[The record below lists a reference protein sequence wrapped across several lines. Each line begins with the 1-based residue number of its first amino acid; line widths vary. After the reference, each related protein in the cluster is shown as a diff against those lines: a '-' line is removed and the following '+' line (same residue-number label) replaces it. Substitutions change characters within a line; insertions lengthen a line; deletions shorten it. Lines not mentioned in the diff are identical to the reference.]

1 MEQNDLV
8 HVKKLNKTLTFDLI
22 NNSQTIPSLVNYL
35 LDDSLH
41 KKMSD
46 IIDKDGEANFSLF
59 NDIEMIYFYTHQKKD
74 LNDKKNRKENT
85 KREYLRD
92 LLLFYQQLLEQA
104 ELLEIEIRNVQEY
117 RLFKKLT
124 PRNMRKYQEWLKE
137 AQLGKGSKQYS
148 VATLSRKTAVMR
160 GFLRF
165 LYETHYIMNPL
176 HQKMLSSNVRSYD
189 RPNKEMSSV
198 EVISLVNYFRTHP
211 ILYGL
216 ISVLATTGLRI
227 QELCNAK
234 VSDLVYLDGEYW
246 LTVMGKG
253 QKERQVL
260 IHPNVLKS
268 IEGFRKR
275 RRLDFKLDPSD
286 SSPLFTTSKGKAYG
300 YKYLSNYLITKINK
314 ADLDFIKMR
323 KNPITP
329 HSFRHGF
336 ALISADQGADLL
348 TIKESLGHSDIK
360 TTQIYLKRKMLR
372 KNNAAHSWKDSDIIN
387 KL

>member
-1 MEQNDLV
+1 METNEIV
-8 HVKKLNKTLTFDLI
+8 SIEHFNKTLTFDLI
-22 NNSQTIPSLVNYL
+22 DKAQTIPSLVNYL

-59 NDIEMIYFYTHQKKD
+59 NDIEMIYFYAHQKKD
-74 LNDKKNRKENT
+74 LNEKKNRTENT

-92 LLLFYQQLLEQA
+92 LLLFYQKLLEQA
-104 ELLEIEIRNVQEY
+104 ELLEIENTNVQEY
-117 RLFKKLT
+117 RLLKRLT
-124 PRNMRKYQEWLKE
+124 PRNMRKYQEWLRE
-137 AQLGKGSKQYS
+137 APLGKGGKQYS
-148 VATLSRKTAVMR
+148 VATLSRKTVVIR
-160 GFLRF
+160 GFLGF
-165 LYETHYIMNPL
+165 LHENQYIKVPI
-176 HQKMLSSNVRSYD
+176 HQKMLSSNVQSFD
-189 RPNKEMSSV
+189 RPNKEMSSM

-234 VSDLVYLDGEYW
+234 VSDLAYLDGEYW

-260 IHPNVLKS
+260 IHPNVLKA
-268 IEGFRKR
+268 IEEFRKR
-275 RRLDFKLDPSD
+275 RRLDFKMYPTD
-286 SSPLFTTSKGKAYG
+286 SSPLFTTSKGKGYG
-300 YKYLSNYLITKINK
+300 YKYLSNYLIQKINR

-329 HSFRHGF
+329 HIFRHGF

-360 TTQIYLKRKMLR
+360 TTQIYLQRKLRR
-372 KNNAAHSWKDSDIIN
+372 KNNAAHTWKDSDVIN
-387 KL
+387 KI

>member
-1 MEQNDLV
+1 MEPRELALTEQT
-8 HVKKLNKTLTFDLI
+8 NKILTLDLI
-22 NNSQTIPSLVNYL
+22 NKAQTISSLVTYL

-46 IIDKDGEANFSLF
+46 IIDKDGEANFLLF
-59 NDIEMIYFYTHQKKD
+59 NDIEMIYYYAHQKKD
-74 LNDKKNRKENT
+74 LNEKKNRTENT

-104 ELLEIEIRNVQEY
+104 ELLEVEIRDVQEY
-117 RLFKKLT
+117 RLLKNLT

-137 AQLGKGSKQYS
+137 ARLGKGGKQYS
-148 VATLSRKTAVMR
+148 VATLSRKTVVMR
-160 GFLRF
+160 GFLKF
-165 LYETHYIMNPL
+165 LYENQYIKVPL
-176 HQKMLSSNVRSYD
+176 YQKMLSSNVRSYD

-234 VSDLVYLDGEYW
+234 VSDLAYLDGEYW

-260 IHPNVLKS
+260 IHPNVLKA

-300 YKYLSNYLITKINK
+300 YKYLSNYLITKLNK

-360 TTQIYLKRKMLR
+360 TTQIYLQRKMLR

-387 KL
+387 KI

>member
-1 MEQNDLV
+1 MEPRELV
-8 HVKKLNKTLTFDLI
+8 LTEQSNKIFTLDLI
-22 NNSQTIPSLVNYL
+22 NKAQTISSLVTYL

-59 NDIEMIYFYTHQKKD
+59 NDIEMIYYYAHQKKD
-74 LNDKKNRKENT
+74 LNEKKNRTENT

-104 ELLEIEIRNVQEY
+104 ELLEVEIRDVQEY
-117 RLFKKLT
+117 RLLKNLT

-137 AQLGKGSKQYS
+137 APLGKGGKQYS
-148 VATLSRKTAVMR
+148 VATLSRKTVVMR
-160 GFLRF
+160 GFLKF
-165 LYETHYIMNPL
+165 LYENQYIKVWL

-234 VSDLVYLDGEYW
+234 VSDLAYLDGEYW

-260 IHPNVLKS
+260 IHPNVLKA

-300 YKYLSNYLITKINK
+300 YKYLSNYLITKLNK

-360 TTQIYLKRKMLR
+360 TTQIYLQRKMLR
-372 KNNAAHSWKDSDIIN
+372 KNNAAHSWKNSEIIN
-387 KL
+387 QI